1 MAMTELRGI
10 LTAMATPFDET
21 GAVDEAATRT
31 LARFLLENGSHGL
44 VAAATTG
51 ESTTLDDEE
60 HIGVLRAVV
69 DEVGGEAPIVC
80 GTGTNDTRH
89 TIELTKAAAEAGAEA
104 ALVVTPYYN
113 KPNPAGVR
121 AHFEAVASAVP
132 ELPIIVYNIPSRVI
146 VNVSPA
152 ELAELAK
159 IDNVVGVKQANN
171 DDLGPIDGMAVL
183 SGNDDIFFRTLE
195 LGLAGGITVASQV
208 VGPQMREIW
217 DAVEA
222 GDVERARE
230 IDAGLRPLYEALAVT
245 TNPMPM
251 KAAMEM
257 TGAIPS
263 GTLRLPMVELDE
275 PQREVVK
282 AALERVGLTLTA
294 G

>member
-1 MAMTELRGI
+1 MTELRGI
-10 LTAMATPFDET
+10 LTAMATPFTPD
-21 GAVDEAATRT
+21 GGVDEAALRD
-31 LARFLLENGSHGL
+31 LAGFLLENGSHGL

-51 ESTTLDDEE
+51 ESTTLDDSE

-69 DEVGGEAPIVC
+69 DEVGDEATIVC

-89 TIELTKAAAEAGAEA
+89 TIELTKAAGDAGADA
-104 ALVVTPYYN
+104 ALVVTPYSN
-113 KPNPAGVR
+113 KPNPAGIR
-121 AHFEAVASAVP
+121 AHFEAIASAEP
-132 ELPIIVYNIPSRVI
+132 DLPLIVYNIPSRVI
-146 VNVSPA
+146 VNISPA
-152 ELAELAK
+152 ELAELAM

-230 IDAGLRPLYEALAVT
+230 IDESLRPLYEALAVT
-245 TNPMPM
+245 TNPMPI
-251 KAAMEM
+251 KAAMAM

-263 GTLRLPMVELDE
+263 GTLRLPMVELDAA
-275 PQREVVK
+275 QRDVVRT
-282 AALERVGLTLTA
+282 ALERVGLTVTA

>member
-10 LTAMATPFDET
+10 LTAMATPFTPE
-21 GAVDEAATRT
+21 GAVDEAATRE

-44 VAAATTG
+44 VVAATTG
-51 ESTTLDDEE
+51 ESTTLDDAE
-60 HIGVLRAVV
+60 HIGVLRSVV
-69 DEVGGEAPIVC
+69 DEVGGDAPIIC

-89 TIELTKAAAEAGAEA
+89 TIELTKAAAAAGAEA

-113 KPNPAGVR
+113 KPNSAGIR

-132 ELPIIVYNIPSRVI
+132 ELPLIVYNIPSRVI
-146 VNVSPA
+146 VNISPS
-152 ELAELAK
+152 ELAALAE
-159 IDNVVGVKQANN
+159 IDTVVGVKQANN
-171 DDLGPIDGMAVL
+171 DELGPIEGMAVL

-222 GDVERARE
+222 GDLERARE
-230 IDAGLRPLYEALAVT
+230 IDAGLRPLYEALSVT
-245 TNPMPM
+245 TNPMPI
-251 KAAMEM
+251 KAAMAM

-263 GTLRLPMVELDE
+263 GTLRLPMVEVDDA
-275 PQREVVK
+275 QSAVIR
-282 AALERVGLTLTA
+282 AALESVGVAVTA

>member
-1 MAMTELRGI
+1 MPMTELRGI
-10 LTAMATPFDET
+10 LTAMATPFDES
-21 GAVDEAATRT
+21 GAVDEAATRA
-31 LARFLLENGSHGL
+31 LARSLLEDGSHGL
-44 VAAATTG
+44 VVAATTG

-60 HIGVLRAVV
+60 HIGVLRMVV
-69 DEVGGEAPIVC
+69 DEVGSEAPIIC

-89 TIELTKAAAEAGAEA
+89 TIELTKAGAEAGAEA

-132 ELPIIVYNIPSRVI
+132 ELPLIVYNIPSRVI

-152 ELAELAK
+152 ELAELAR

-222 GDVERARE
+222 GDLERARE
-230 IDAGLRPLYEALAVT
+230 IDAGLRPLYEALSVT
-245 TNPMPM
+245 TNPMPI
-251 KAAMEM
+251 KAAMAM

-263 GTLRLPMVELDE
+263 GTLRLPMVEVDDA
-275 PQREVVK
+275 QRAVIR
-282 AALERVGLTLTA
+282 AALESVGLTVTA
-294 G
+294 S